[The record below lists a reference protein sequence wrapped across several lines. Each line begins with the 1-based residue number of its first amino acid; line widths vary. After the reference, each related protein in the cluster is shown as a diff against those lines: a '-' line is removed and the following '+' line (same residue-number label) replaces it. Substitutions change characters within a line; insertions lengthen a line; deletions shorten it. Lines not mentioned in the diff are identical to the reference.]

1 MQFKKIV
8 PLALALTISTTAAAG
23 AANLDM
29 SKFYNPTIFA
39 SQSQRQ
45 LLQRLCDRFDIS
57 FCGQQ
62 VNCPVVKPDNKPEQ
76 TPDETP
82 DQQPEE
88 TPEDV
93 YKRQLLHR
101 PNICNIWNLT
111 AVRKRSK
118 SLSKIQ
124 RSPNAMRQSLKFAS
138 KPRSNKKKLFPIT
151 RTPSKPQGKRQKN
164 HRPRSIG

>member
-88 TPEDV
+88 TPEQTPEDTPGEELPDQTPDDEPENQPDDQPG
-93 YKRQLLHR
+93 QLPDNNR
-101 PNICNIWNLT
+101 PEGTPDNDT
-111 AVRKRSK
+111 EQTPDGDTGS
-118 SLSKIQ
+118 SQGS
-124 RSPNAMRQSLKFAS
+124 FAS
-138 KPRSNKKKLFPIT
+138 QVVSLVNA
-151 RTPSKPQGKRQKN
+151 
-164 HRPRSIG
+164 

>member
-62 VNCPVVKPDNKPEQ
+62 VN
-76 TPDETP
+76 
-82 DQQPEE
+82 
-88 TPEDV
+88 
-93 YKRQLLHR
+93 
-101 PNICNIWNLT
+101 
-111 AVRKRSK
+111 
-118 SLSKIQ
+118 
-124 RSPNAMRQSLKFAS
+124 
-138 KPRSNKKKLFPIT
+138 
-151 RTPSKPQGKRQKN
+151 
-164 HRPRSIG
+164 

>member
-88 TPEDV
+88 TPEQTPEDTPGRRASRPDAGRRAGEPAGRPARPAS
-93 YKRQLLHR
+93 RQ
-101 PNICNIWNLT
+101 
-111 AVRKRSK
+111 
-118 SLSKIQ
+118 Q
-124 RSPNAMRQSLKFAS
+124 
-138 KPRSNKKKLFPIT
+138 
-151 RTPSKPQGKRQKN
+151 PSRGYAGQ
-164 HRPRSIG
+164 